1 MNVAS
6 PSQIAQH
13 SARLRPEMVE
23 LLKRLVLAESP
34 SEDRAAASTA
44 RDILEA
50 EFQACDYRVRRV
62 KGSQYGDVLFASP
75 KHRFRARPLQMLVG
89 HYDTVWP
96 LGTLRD
102 MPLQIEEDVVRGPG
116 TFDMKAGLVQ
126 MLTALRM
133 IRDLGLDPPA
143 TPVAVLNADEE
154 LGSHESSKTM
164 RRVARRAIRAFV
176 LEPAY
181 GLSGK
186 LKTARKGVGSYE
198 LTIKGRAA
206 HAGIAPEQGVSA
218 ILEMSHQIQR
228 LFALN
233 DPARGI
239 TVNVG
244 TIDGGLRSNV
254 IAAEVRASID
264 VRVPTLQTADEIDAA
279 LRALTPLDPRTTL
292 AMAGGFDHPPMEP
305 QPRIQ
310 ALWKVAES
318 LGAQLG
324 LTLEP
329 AAVGGASDGNTISR
343 YTATLDGLG
352 AVGDGA
358 HAAHEYVNVTRMVER
373 TALLVLLLMA
383 P

>member
-1 MNVAS
+1 MSSIA
-6 PSQIAQH
+6 PPQIAQH
-13 SARLRPEMVE
+13 AARFRPAMVD
-23 LLKRLVLAESP
+23 LLQRLVLAESP
-34 SEDRAAASTA
+34 SGVQVASDVA

-50 EFQACDYRVRRV
+50 EFRSIGYRVRRIPG
-62 KGSQYGDVLFASP
+62 KAYGDVLFARP
-75 KHRFRARPLQMLVG
+75 ERRRRARPLQMLVG

-102 MPLQIEEDVVRGPG
+102 MPFQVELDVARGPG
-116 TFDMKAGLVQ
+116 SFDMKAGLVQ
-126 MLTALRM
+126 MLTALRIM
-133 IRDLGLDPPA
+133 HDLQLDPA
-143 TPVAVLNADEE
+143 VTPVAVLNADEE
-154 LGSHESSKTM
+154 VGSHESSRIM
-164 RRVARRAIRAFV
+164 RRVARHAARAFV

-198 LTIKGRAA
+198 LIVKGRAA

-218 ILEMSHQIQR
+218 ILEMSQQIQR

-233 DPARGI
+233 DPERGI

-254 IAAEVRASID
+254 IAPEVKASID
-264 VRVPTLQTADEIDAA
+264 VRVPTIRDAQEIDAA
-279 LRALTPLDPRTTL
+279 LRALTPFDPRTTL
-292 AMAGGFDHPPMEP
+292 VVAGGFEHPPMEP
-305 QPRIQ
+305 HARSQ
-310 ALWKVAES
+310 ALWRSAEQ
-318 LGAQLG
+318 LGAELG
-324 LTLEP
+324 LTLEQ
-329 AAVGGASDGNTISR
+329 AAVGGASDGNTISQ

-358 HAAHEYVNVTRMVER
+358 HAAHEYVDVTRMVER
-373 TALLVLLLMA
+373 AALLVLLLMT